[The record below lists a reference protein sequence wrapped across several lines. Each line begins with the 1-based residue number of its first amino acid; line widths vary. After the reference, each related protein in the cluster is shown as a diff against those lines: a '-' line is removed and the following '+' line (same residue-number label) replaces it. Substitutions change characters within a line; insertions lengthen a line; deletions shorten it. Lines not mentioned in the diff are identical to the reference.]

1 MNKTTAKTKFEN
13 ASDSSRASKSSRIF
27 EKKTRTQKEVYRRTD
42 AAFAIG
48 SRAFYERERERREER
63 KKAKENASRGSGD
76 LSRSS
81 TLFPVV

>member
-1 MNKTTAKTKFEN
+1 MKKKNEN
-13 ASDSSRASKSSRIF
+13 AERSL
-27 EKKTRTQKEVYRRTD
+27 QNGRRLCD
-42 AAFAIG
+42 WVARVLG
-48 SRAFYERERERREER
+48 KREREREREEKREREER

>member
-1 MNKTTAKTKFEN
+1 MNKTTAQKNLKT
-13 ASDSSRASKSSRIF
+13 RATARERQRALEFLK
-27 EKKTRTQKEVYRRTD
+27 KKTRTQKEVYRTD
-42 AAFAIG
+42 AAFAVARVLG
-48 SRAFYERERERREER
+48 KREREREREER

>member
-1 MNKTTAKTKFEN
+1 
-13 ASDSSRASKSSRIF
+13 
-27 EKKTRTQKEVYRRTD
+27 
-42 AAFAIG
+42 
-48 SRAFYERERERREER
+48 RERERREER